1 MVQILLCLAIVA
13 FVAAITSRMRKRQQE
28 MEKVE
33 IENRKKS
40 EALSLLAKQ
49 LQAPMNEI
57 SETL

>member
-33 IENRKKS
+33 IENRKKVKPYRCWQNNYR
-40 EALSLLAKQ
+40 LR
-49 LQAPMNEI
+49 
-57 SETL
+57 